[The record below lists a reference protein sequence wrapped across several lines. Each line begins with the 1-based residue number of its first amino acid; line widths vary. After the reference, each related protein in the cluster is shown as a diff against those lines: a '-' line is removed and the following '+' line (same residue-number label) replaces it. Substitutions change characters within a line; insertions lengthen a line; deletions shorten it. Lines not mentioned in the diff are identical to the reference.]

1 MDFSTKAMEE
11 ISTVLAKEIGK
22 LIEEGKVKDLQGLE
36 NGIREMLKE
45 VGVQTYEKVLEKED
59 RKLGKRVRC
68 ECGAKAQRISKR
80 GAKVMSVFGWVSYRR
95 SYYGCSRCG
104 EKQNRLDK
112 NWGIHPGEVSPVLGK
127 LLAIAGVD
135 IAFERARRKVKE
147 FLMVEVSD
155 NTIRKQTQL
164 MGQKQAHLEAQWMQ
178 ESQDEAWLQ
187 SRERTIESVPER
199 LYGSIDGAQAPIGE
213 EWRELKCL
221 SWYRVAAV
229 YGQEQHKAQEISYHC
244 EIAPAQDFGRLL
256 WATGVKRLADKAK
269 ELIFVCDGAVWI
281 WKLVS
286 HYFPHAIQ
294 IVDWYHACEYL
305 TPIADAVFSQD
316 AERQEWLQ
324 KVNDWL
330 WHGRTQKVI
339 QACQRYRH
347 HALAADAAQRAV
359 TYYTN
364 NQHRMDYAE
373 YRKKG
378 YWIGSGTVESAC
390 KQIATARLK
399 IAGARW
405 TISGAIATAKAR
417 AAWLSDGECFN
428 TLSSLPLAV

>member
-1 MDFSTKAMEE
+1 MDFSTKALAE
-11 ISTVLAKEIGK
+11 ISTVVAEEIGK
-22 LIEEGKVKDLQGLE
+22 LIKDEEIKDLQDLE
-36 NGIREMLKE
+36 NGIREMMQE
-45 VGVQTYEKVLEKED
+45 VGLQTYEKVLEKED
-59 RKLGKRVRC
+59 RKLGKQVRC
-68 ECGAKAQRISKR
+68 ECGAQAQRISKR
-80 GAKVMSVFGWVSYRR
+80 GAKVMTVFGWVSYQR

-135 IAFERARRKVKE
+135 IAFEKARRKIKE
-147 FLMVEVSD
+147 FLLVEVSD

-164 MGQKQAHLEAQWMQ
+164 MGQKQAHMEAQWIQ
-178 ESQDEAWLQ
+178 ESHNEAWLQ
-187 SRERTIESVPER
+187 SRERTIESVPEQ
-199 LYGSIDGAQAPIGE
+199 LYGSIDGAQVPIGE
-213 EWRELKCL
+213 EWRELKSLC
-221 SWYRVAAV
+221 WYRVAAV
-229 YGQEQHKAQEISYHC
+229 YGQEQHKAREISYHC

-286 HYFPHAIQ
+286 HYFPDAIQ

-324 KVNDWL
+324 KVKDWL
-330 WHGRTQKVI
+330 WHGSTQKVI

-347 HALAADAAQRAV
+347 HGLAADAAQRAV

-364 NQHRMDYAE
+364 NQHRMHYAE
-373 YRKKG
+373 YRKKD

-405 TISGAIATAKAR
+405 TIPGAIATAKAR
-417 AAWLSDGECFN
+417 AAWLSDGDCFN
-428 TLSSLPLAV
+428 TLASLPLAG

>member
-1 MDFSTKAMEE
+1 MDFCTEALEE
-11 ISTVLAKEIGK
+11 IATTLAEEIGK
-22 LIEEGKVKDLQGLE
+22 LIEDEEIKDLQDLE
-36 NGIREMLKE
+36 NGIREMMREL
-45 VGVQTYEKVLEKED
+45 GQRTYGKVLEKEE

-68 ECGAKAQRISKR
+68 ECGVQAQRISKR
-80 GAKVMSVFGWVSYRR
+80 EAKVMTVFGWVSYRR
-95 SYYGCSRCG
+95 SYYGCSSCG

-112 NWGIHPGEVSPVLGK
+112 NWGIHPGEVSPVMSK

-135 IAFERARRKVKE
+135 IAFERASRKIKE
-147 FLMVEVSD
+147 FLLVEVSD

-164 MGQKQAHLEAQWMQ
+164 MGQKQAHLETQWIQ
-178 ESQDEAWLQ
+178 ESQDETWLQ

-199 LYGSIDGAQAPIGE
+199 LYGSMDGAQVPIGE
-213 EWRELKCL
+213 EWRELKSLC
-221 SWYRVAAV
+221 WYGVITI

-269 ELIFVCDGAVWI
+269 ELIFVCDGAIWI
-281 WKLVS
+281 WRLVS
-286 HYFPHAIQ
+286 HYFPDAIQ

-316 AERQEWLQ
+316 AERQKWLQ
-324 KVNDWL
+324 KVKDWL

-339 QACQRYRH
+339 QACRRYFDH
-347 HALAADAAQRAV
+347 GLAADAARRAV

-373 YRKKG
+373 YRTKG
-378 YWIGSGTVESAC
+378 YSIGSGTVESAC

-405 TISGAIATAKAR
+405 TLSGAVATAKAR
-417 AAWLSDGECFN
+417 AAWLSTGDCFN
-428 TLSSLPLAV
+428 HLSRLPLAA